1 MAPGRPST
9 WGWTKTEPSNLVS
22 AQTHTPA
29 PQKRLS
35 QMLETKEVD
44 RGYQTARPNNSL
56 TKNNARDEISSA
68 LNCLLAD
75 FFTLYV
81 KTKNF
86 HWHMSGP
93 HFRDYHLLL
102 DEQADQIFGVLDL
115 IAERVRKMDRA
126 TIRSIGQISRLQ
138 RIADSEIASPTP
150 LSMLRALH
158 DDNVQLISYMHEVH
172 YLSGSYGD
180 VATTSVLETWIDEA
194 DRRVW
199 FLSESARGS

>member
-1 MAPGRPST
+1 MLEMKESIKSSET
-9 WGWTKTEPSNLVS
+9 T
-22 AQTHTPA
+22 
-29 PQKRLS
+29 RLS
-35 QMLETKEVD
+35 VSQTKSD
-44 RGYQTARPNNSL
+44 
-56 TKNNARDEISSA
+56 ARDEISSA
-68 LNCLLAD
+68 LNRLLAD
-75 FFTLYV
+75 FFSLYV

-158 DDNVQLISYMHEVH
+158 DDNVQLISYMHDVH
-172 YLSGSYGD
+172 DLSGSYGD